1 MPNHQRSGLLLPA
14 LFLLFALPSASMAES
29 PAALEG
35 SWSGQFQVGQ
45 YDPME
50 LIFHI
55 ERDGQFFSAR
65 LDIPSQ
71 HRQGIPAT
79 TVSLRGDLLRIT
91 IPDIQGEYYG
101 ALRMTRDGERIRRID
116 GDWSQSGEYVPLT
129 LHPHDP

>member
-1 MPNHQRSGLLLPA
+1 MLNHQRSGLFLPA
-14 LFLLFALPSASMAES
+14 VFLLFALPFASMAES
-29 PAALEG
+29 PEALEG

-50 LIFHI
+50 LVFHI
-55 ERDGQFFSAR
+55 ERDGQFLRAS

-71 HRQGIPAT
+71 HRQGIPAG

-101 ALRMTRDGERIRRID
+101 ALRLARDGQAIRRID